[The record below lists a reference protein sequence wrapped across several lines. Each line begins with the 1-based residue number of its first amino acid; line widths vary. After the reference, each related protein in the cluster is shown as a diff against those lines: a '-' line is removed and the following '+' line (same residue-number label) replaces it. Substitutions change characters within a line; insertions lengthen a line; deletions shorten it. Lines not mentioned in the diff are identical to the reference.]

1 MESEYKVTTISVE
14 KEIPEDIKR
23 AGRRFFYDF
32 TLNIKVAYELG
43 LDKLG
48 FDHDDL
54 IILQAIGKMMASD
67 SFAKTEI
74 PGMNGKWIWI
84 AHQKL
89 LDECPFLRIKKD
101 MLKKRLADMEKHGL
115 IRRHLK
121 DYTMP
126 MYQPGDHFDKLVYG
140 RGRESITGGVGNS
153 LPGGRESITDNDSYS
168 YDLNSNDKSK
178 SDLGKSS
185 SPNAYLGEDKTNQ
198 DILLAENA
206 VSSWNGLSQYGIGK
220 VTKITTKRRLGVL
233 KRLTEGM
240 DMDSLTA
247 IIASSDFLK
256 GKNERGWKIDFDW
269 LIANDTNWVKVMEGK
284 YDNRAPV
291 KKKSFNPERYAY

>member
-1 MESEYKVTTISVE
+1 MPEYKVTTISVE

-43 LDKLG
+43 LDRLG

-121 DYTMP
+121 DFTMP
-126 MYQPGDHFDKLVYG
+126 MYQPGEHFDKLVYG

-168 YDLNSNDKSK
+168 YDLNSYDNIE

-185 SPNAYLGEDKTNQ
+185 SPNANLDQAKEEDFTRS
-198 DILLAENA
+198 AERA
-206 VSSWNGLSQYGIGK
+206 KSLWNEFSGHGIPPIRTMTRKRAQGLS
-220 VTKITTKRRLGVL
+220 RRVL
-233 KRLTEGM
+233 EGM
-240 DMDSLTA
+240 DLSQVLGKAKM
-247 IIASSDFLK
+247 SDFLT
-256 GKNERGWKIDFDW
+256 GKNDRGWKMTLDW
-269 LIANDTNWVKVMEGK
+269 LIENDTNWVKVMEGK
-284 YDNRAPV
+284 YDNRPSVSSVRAADREIY
-291 KKKSFNPERYAY
+291 K